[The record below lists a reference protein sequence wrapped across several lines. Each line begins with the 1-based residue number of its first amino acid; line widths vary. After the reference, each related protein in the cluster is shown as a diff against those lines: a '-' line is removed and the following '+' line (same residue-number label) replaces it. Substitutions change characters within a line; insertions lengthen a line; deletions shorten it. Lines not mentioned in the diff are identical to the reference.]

1 MILNFGGN
9 VKFEPNQY
17 VEPHTEQELLQ
28 VLSSNSNRRFR
39 VVGAKHSWS
48 PLIPTDDVSICIKHL
63 NAVKLTTQSNGRVLA
78 TVGGG
83 CTIRRLLKLL
93 NEHGLTTPTVGL
105 ITSQTIA
112 GAVST
117 ATHGSGRYSFSHYL
131 KQVRLATFD
140 PETGQPI
147 VRTFDRGLDM
157 AAVRCSLGCL
167 GVIIDVQFNCV
178 PQYNVAE
185 RMKAVDSMD
194 EVLRLE
200 HRNAIQQFYI
210 VPHLDE
216 LYVAARRRARSQDGK
231 SSWKSVLYR
240 LYGLLCID
248 VFYHLFILL
257 LAYFHQSRKLIRG
270 FYRRVFPRLILK
282 DTVFVDRSD
291 RILTMAHDLFRHFE
305 TELFVPES
313 HVKESVAF
321 VQTAVT
327 AFADRDSPV
336 SGSFAT
342 RVNEAGMTERL
353 HQLRGTWIHHY
364 PICVRKVL
372 PDDTFLS
379 MSAGAEPWYAISL
392 ITYDRDRRAFRNFS
406 AFMTRTMA
414 SAFGARP
421 HWGKHFD
428 LPSHEVRKLYPKFD
442 RFIRVRRQLDP
453 DARFSNTFIDELM
466 DIGGSTP

>member
-1 MILNFGGN
+1 MIVNFGGN

-17 VEPHTEQELLQ
+17 VEPKTEDELLQ
-28 VLSSNSNRRFR
+28 VLSSNPDRRFR

-48 PLIPTDDVSICIKHL
+48 PLIQTDDVSISIKHL
-63 NAVKLTTQSNGRVLA
+63 DAVKLTTQSNGRVLA

-83 CTIRRLLKLL
+83 CTIRRLLTLL

-140 PETGQPI
+140 PKTGQPV

-157 AAVRCSLGCL
+157 AAVRCGLGCL
-167 GVIIDVQFNCV
+167 GVIVEVQFNCV
-178 PQYNVAE
+178 PQYNVVE
-185 RMKAVDSMD
+185 RIKAVETMD

-210 VPHLDE
+210 IPHVDE
-216 LYVAARRRARSQDGK
+216 LYVAARRRARTQEGTSN
-231 SSWKSVLYR
+231 WKSILYR
-240 LYGLLCID
+240 LYWLLGID
-248 VFYHLFILL
+248 VGFHLLILV
-257 LAYFHQSRKLIRG
+257 LAYSHRSRRLIRG
-270 FYRRVFPRLILK
+270 FYRRLFPRLILK
-282 DTVFVDRSD
+282 DTVIVDRSD
-291 RILTMAHDLFRHFE
+291 RVLTMAHELFRHFE

-313 HVKESVAF
+313 NIHEAVGF
-321 VQTAVT
+321 VQTAID

-336 SGSFAT
+336 SGAFAT
-342 RVNEAGMTERL
+342 RVHEAGMTERL
-353 HQLRGTWIHHY
+353 HQLRGSWIHHY

-372 PDDTFLS
+372 PDDTLLS
-379 MSAGAEPWYAISL
+379 MSAGAEPWYAISF
-392 ITYDRDRRAFRNFS
+392 ITYDRDRRDFRNFS

-428 LPSHEVRKLYPKFD
+428 LRPNEVRKLYPKFH
-442 RFIRVRRQLDP
+442 RFNRIRRQLAP
-453 DARFSNTFIDELM
+453 KSRFNNTFLDELM
-466 DIGGSTP
+466 NDDS

>member
-1 MILNFGGN
+1 MIRNFGGN

-28 VLSSNSNRRFR
+28 VMAANPNRRFR
-39 VVGAKHSWS
+39 VVGTKHSWS
-48 PLIPTDDVSICIKHL
+48 PLIPTDDVSISIKHL
-63 NAVKLTTQSNGRVLA
+63 NSVKLTPLSNGRVLA

-131 KQVRLATFD
+131 KQVRLATID
-140 PETGQPI
+140 ADAGQPVI
-147 VRTFDRGLDM
+147 RTFDRGLDV
-157 AAVRCSLGCL
+157 AAARCSLGCL
-167 GVIIDVQFNCV
+167 GVIIDVQFTCV

-185 RMKAVDSMD
+185 RIKVVNSLD

-200 HRNAIQQFYI
+200 HRNPIQQFYI
-210 VPHLDE
+210 IPHVE
-216 LYVAARRRARSQDGK
+216 EFYVAARRLARSQDEIH
-231 SSWKSVLYR
+231 SWKSVLFR
-240 LYGLLCID
+240 LYWLLGID
-248 VFYHLFILL
+248 IGFHFFIMV
-257 LAYFHQSRKLIRG
+257 LAYFQRSRKLIQG
-270 FYRRVFPRLILK
+270 FYRRLFPRLILK
-282 DTVFVDRSD
+282 DRIIVDRSD
-291 RILTMAHDLFRHFE
+291 RVLTMAHELFRHFE

-313 HVKESVAF
+313 HIHEAVAF
-321 VQTAVT
+321 VQTAVN
-327 AFADRDSPV
+327 AFSDRDGPV

-342 RVNEAGMTERL
+342 RINEAGMTERL

-379 MSAGAEPWYAISL
+379 MSAGTGPWYAISF
-392 ITYDRDRRAFRNFS
+392 ITYDRDRRDFRNFS

-428 LPSHEVRKLYPKFD
+428 LPASDLRKLYPKFD
-442 RFIRVRRQLDP
+442 RFNRVRRQLDP
-453 DARFSNTFIDELM
+453 NARFSNTFVDELM
-466 DIGGSTP
+466 NSGSEL